1 MVQLHEKE
9 EQYNALVASQA
20 HFRRPL
26 ADRTNSTSGTSRKLP
41 IQCVSTDSDVDSD
54 SDDATLSSDSA
65 TDQDIADLRRAGS
78 KFVML
83 YSPWVTGPRLY
94 ENSLV
99 FNASFDP
106 SDPDQRFV
114 DDILTGQFDRT
125 LLVQGQL
132 HDLQAMLA
140 PRLIQLRTTPVFVT
154 SFHRQMTQRRS
165 EVVSR
170 LRHDAVRI
178 FGPEL
183 ARNVQDSTSAQ
194 RTKKRGRDNVSV
206 EQPDLVKHGAFERY
220 PILYDPPMETF
231 EYRAVFRSR
240 ALLNVRSHF
249 NRGHMKLTI
258 WAKAAIASLRGTP
271 AVARESVDGRPSPPK
286 HTCTQVLLEI
296 DHTTPA
302 FIAFFAVS
310 VRILLFSFYFL

>member
-1 MVQLHEKE
+1 VQLHEKE

-194 RTKKRGRDNVSV
+194 RTKKRGRDNGSV
-206 EQPDLVKHGAFERY
+206 KQPDLVKHDAFERY
-220 PILYDPPMETF
+220 PILYDPPTETF
-231 EYRAVFRSR
+231 EYSTLFRSR
-240 ALLNVRSHF
+240 ALLNVSSRF
-249 NRGHMKLTI
+249 T
-258 WAKAAIASLRGTP
+258 
-271 AVARESVDGRPSPPK
+271 
-286 HTCTQVLLEI
+286 
-296 DHTTPA
+296 
-302 FIAFFAVS
+302 
-310 VRILLFSFYFL
+310 